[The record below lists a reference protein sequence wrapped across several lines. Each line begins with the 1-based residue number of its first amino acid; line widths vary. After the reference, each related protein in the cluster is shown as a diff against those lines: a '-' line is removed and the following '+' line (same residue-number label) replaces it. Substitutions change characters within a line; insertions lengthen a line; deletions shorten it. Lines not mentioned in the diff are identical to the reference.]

1 MKRITVFLLS
11 LAMLFSQ
18 SVYVLAQESK
28 NEDLYAKLQ
37 ALGCLWDAERY
48 EPSENVTRGEFASL
62 LNKLTDGNVLSD
74 KNRTSDMVKDED
86 EFYGEVQKAVSRG
99 LMRVYDDGS
108 FAPGKNISLDDVCY
122 GFVNILGYGKFA
134 EKSGA
139 FPKGYEIAAEEIG
152 ILKGIKGNYANYVNE
167 DNMLKIIDN
176 ALQCDM
182 MVLRYSG
189 SNPEY
194 VVEKDTN
201 LLKKRLSVYKEKG
214 RITAN
219 EYSGILGGGVG
230 EGNFEIGGKIMSV
243 GKTDAAMLL
252 GYNAEV
258 YYRDNDGEYEAL
270 WIDLKDNS
278 ELFIYA
284 EDVKDYSNR
293 TIKYDNGREI
303 KKANI
308 SQKAKVI
315 YNGVAVS
322 EYGREDI
329 MIKTG
334 DITLLK
340 ENGAAEY
347 DIVIIASYD
356 NYVAENVDFDKCVIY
371 D

>member
-11 LAMLFSQ
+11 LAMLLSQ
-18 SVYVLAQESK
+18 SVYVLAQDRE

-37 ALGCLWDAERY
+37 ALDCLWDADQY

-62 LNKLTDGNVLSD
+62 LNKLTNGNLQSD
-74 KNRTSDMVKDED
+74 KNRTSDMVKTED
-86 EFYGEVQKAVSRG
+86 KFYEEVQKAVSRG

-122 GFVNILGYGKFA
+122 GFVNLLGYGKMA
-134 EKSGA
+134 EKAGA
-139 FPKGYEIAAEEIG
+139 FPKGYESTAEEIG
-152 ILKGIKGNYANYVNE
+152 ILKGIKGDYANYVNG

-176 ALQCDM
+176 ALECDM
-182 MVLRYSG
+182 MVLRYNG
-189 SNPEY
+189 AKLEY
-194 VVEKDTN
+194 VIENDTN
-201 LLKKRLSVYKEKG
+201 LLKNRLSVYKEKG

-252 GYNAEV
+252 GYKAEV
-258 YYRDNDGEYEAL
+258 YYRDNDGECEAL

-284 EDVKDYSNR
+284 EDIKDYSDR
-293 TIKYDNGREI
+293 TIKYDNGKQI

-315 YNGVAVS
+315 
-322 EYGREDI
+322 
-329 MIKTG
+329 
-334 DITLLK
+334 
-340 ENGAAEY
+340 
-347 DIVIIASYD
+347 
-356 NYVAENVDFDKCVIY
+356 
-371 D
+371 